1 MKKAPILVL
10 LALSAAALWA
20 QAPAP
25 ATAAGT
31 RSYVE
36 TLASER
42 FAGREAGS
50 TGERQAG
57 DFIAAQLA
65 RIGARP
71 LPGRQDVFMSFD
83 FTAGSRDGGNGQYQE
98 SSFHEK
104 TIVHDEG
111 RVSPALAVGRV

>member
-25 ATAAGT
+25 APSTATST

-83 FTAGSRDGGNGQYQE
+83 FTAGSRDGGSQFSTG
-98 SSFHEK
+98 S
-104 TIVHDEG
+104 
-111 RVSPALAVGRV
+111 